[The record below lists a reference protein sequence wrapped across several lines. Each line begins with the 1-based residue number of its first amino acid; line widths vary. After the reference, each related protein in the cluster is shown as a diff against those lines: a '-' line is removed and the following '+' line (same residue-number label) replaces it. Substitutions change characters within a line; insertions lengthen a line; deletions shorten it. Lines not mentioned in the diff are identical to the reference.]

1 MNISLLGVTAAML
14 SALVAACI
22 LPQRAERGDD
32 AGDGRAVV
40 LIPRPVPTSRHRPR
54 TWTFLA
60 GLIVDGEPVRSTTT
74 IINHHPVN
82 VPTLRVHAIGSGGG
96 AIASIPFSTVVIWRS
111 NAVVTWRRMPL

>member
-54 TWTFLA
+54 TWAFLGISA
-60 GLIVDGEPVRSTTT
+60 LLGLVFVGLRRLGREVTYARYEGEEHWPGQWSHA
-74 IINHHPVN
+74 NAADYLN
-82 VPTLRVHAIGSGGG
+82 RVVEFFETHLAKS
-96 AIASIPFSTVVIWRS
+96 AAR
-111 NAVVTWRRMPL
+111 